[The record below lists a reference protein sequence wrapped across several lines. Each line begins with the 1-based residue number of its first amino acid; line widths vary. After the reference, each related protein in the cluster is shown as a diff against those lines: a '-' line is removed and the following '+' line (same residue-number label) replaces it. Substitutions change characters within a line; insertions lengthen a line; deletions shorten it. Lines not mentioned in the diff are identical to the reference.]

1 MASRDVGAERS
12 LPACQL
18 PLTRISFRLCIVGAG
33 PRFKSAVAIPGDRGL
48 SNNRGLTISMG
59 IKKRVASVGAAL
71 VLSSAGIITA
81 TAMAPEAQAGT
92 CWYSQN
98 TRATYNDVC
107 RIGSRHYITTFQS
120 GYYLTRFASTAY
132 SYGVSQFSV
141 CYVGEVGWG
150 TYRLDTGSYYP
161 V

>member
-1 MASRDVGAERS
+1 
-12 LPACQL
+12 
-18 PLTRISFRLCIVGAG
+18 
-33 PRFKSAVAIPGDRGL
+33 
-48 SNNRGLTISMG
+48 MG

-120 GYYLTRFASTAY
+120 GYYLHPVRINGIQLR
-132 SYGVSQFSV
+132 GVPILGV
-141 CYVGEVGWG
+141 LC
-150 TYRLDTGSYYP
+150 R
-161 V
+161 